1 MACFYFFHNTNTKL
15 PGRYIRNES
24 VLNVFKINENAN
36 DDQIIEKWKVK
47 ENDVTYY
54 YERALQKLCYY
65 IFVKTYSAL
74 L

>member
-36 DDQIIEKWKVK
+36 DDQIIEKCKDSGK
-47 ENDVTYY
+47 I
-54 YERALQKLCYY
+54 LF
-65 IFVKTYSAL
+65 IL
-74 L
+74 LLFCVM